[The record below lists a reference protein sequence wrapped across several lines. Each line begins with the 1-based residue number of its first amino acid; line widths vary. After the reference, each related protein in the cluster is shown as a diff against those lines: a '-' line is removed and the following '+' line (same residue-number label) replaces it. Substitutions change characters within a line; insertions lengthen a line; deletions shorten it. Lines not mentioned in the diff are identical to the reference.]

1 MKARLHAPVTMASTY
16 RVWPRSGGDQ
26 GSDVTSDDGLKVLRA
41 NAHRRMRW
49 KNGGGVTTEIA
60 VAPAGASMESFDW
73 RVSTADVASDGQF
86 SLFPGIDRTLVVLEG
101 EGLWLKVGGRP
112 PLTLVAGGEPAAFS
126 GDIPA
131 SASLI
136 GGPIR
141 DLNVMTRRGQFSH
154 SITAIDINGRASLRT
169 PADITLLLLNN
180 GRISLRLPCGAI
192 ELEPG
197 DAVIVDG
204 QARAAS
210 PLACEGVGV
219 LYQVSIWRG

>member
-1 MKARLHAPVTMASTY
+1 MRVRLHVPMTTASICL
-16 RVWPRSGGDQ
+16 VWPCST
-26 GSDVTSDDGLKVLRA
+26 VTSDDGLKVLRA

-60 VAPAGASMESFDW
+60 VAPADASLQSFDW
-73 RVSTADVASDGQF
+73 RVSTADVASDGPF

-101 EGLWLKVGGRP
+101 EGLRLKVGGRS
-112 PLTLVAGGEPAAFS
+112 PLMLVAGGEPAAFS
-126 GDIPA
+126 GDLPA

-154 SITAIDINGRASLRT
+154 KLAAIDIQGCASLQT
-169 PADITLLLLNN
+169 PADITLLLLGN
-180 GRISLRLPCGAI
+180 GRISLRSPRRAI
-192 ELEPG
+192 ELKPG

-204 QARAAS
+204 QARAGG
-210 PLACEGVGV
+210 PLACEGAGV
-219 LYQVSIWRG
+219 LYQVSIWQG